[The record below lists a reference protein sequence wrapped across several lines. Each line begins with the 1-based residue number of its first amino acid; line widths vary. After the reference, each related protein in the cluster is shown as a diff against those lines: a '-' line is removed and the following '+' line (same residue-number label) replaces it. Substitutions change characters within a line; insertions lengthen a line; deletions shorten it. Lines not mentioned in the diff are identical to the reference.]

1 MTDSSL
7 HSQQDSLPLSHN
19 TNADRLHNSFT
30 ANILKWFDQFGR
42 KSLPWQKS
50 QHPYSIWIS
59 EIMLQQTQVATVIPY
74 YERFMASFPD
84 VVTLAKAEQDDV
96 LHHWTGLGYYARA
109 RNLHKA
115 AKIITEEHAGLFPED
130 IDALIDLPGIGR
142 STAGAI
148 LSFSTEQR
156 HPILDGNVKRV
167 LCRYFGVEGWPGK
180 VSVQSEL
187 WELADQCTPNS
198 RIANYTQAIMDFGA
212 TQCKRSSPDCAN
224 CPLAK
229 SCFAF
234 SHELTKELPTKKPKK
249 VTPIKKS
256 VFLVIENNKGETL
269 LIKRPPVGIWGGLW
283 CMPEISYEELM
294 PSNEHM
300 IEWVNHNLGL
310 MADTFDSESFT
321 EGDSFRH
328 TFSHFHHEVT
338 TVKIKLSNDSSM
350 QLNDL
355 DNHIWFNAANNL
367 QIGLAA
373 PIKKLL
379 RVKPI

>member
-1 MTDSSL
+1 MTDSNL
-7 HSQQDSLPLSHN
+7 HSEQDCLPLSHN
-19 TNADRLHNSFT
+19 TNAKPIHNSFT
-30 ANILKWFDQFGR
+30 AKILKWFDQFGR
-42 KSLPWQKS
+42 MSLPWQKS
-50 QHPYSIWIS
+50 KHPYSIWIS

-74 YERFMASFPD
+74 YERFIASFPD
-84 VVTLAKAEQDDV
+84 VATLAKAEQDDV

-115 AKIITEEHAGLFPED
+115 AKIITEKYAGLFPQD
-130 IDALIDLPGIGR
+130 IDTLINLPGIGR

-167 LCRYFGVEGWPGK
+167 LCRYFGVEGWSGK
-180 VSVQSEL
+180 ASVLSKL

-229 SCFAF
+229 
-234 SHELTKELPTKKPKK
+234 
-249 VTPIKKS
+249 I
-256 VFLVIENNKGETL
+256 

-283 CMPEISYEELM
+283 CMPEISYEELI
-294 PSNEHM
+294 PSNKQM
-300 IEWVNHNLGL
+300 IEWINNNLFLINETINSGSF
-310 MADTFDSESFT
+310 FDGE
-321 EGDSFRH
+321 SFRH
-328 TFSHFHHEVT
+328 TFSHFHLDVT
-338 TVKIKLSNDSSM
+338 TVKIKLSNNSSL
-350 QLNDL
+350 QISDFE
-355 DNHIWFNAANNL
+355 NHIWFNATNNL